1 MKPLDTTDYKILSL
15 LKDNARMTV
24 KQMSEHLNLSTT
36 PIFER
41 IKKLEKSGI
50 IDHYTTVINHQ
61 KLGKNLQAFI
71 HINFK
76 EHSKLLVEQLEVQLV
91 KLPEVEEC
99 YYVTGSSDFI
109 VKVLVE
115 DMVRYKEFMTN
126 KLFEVSNIGK
136 VETYFSLKSCK

>member
-1 MKPLDTTDYKILSL
+1 MKPLDEIDYQILDH
-15 LKDNARMTV
+15 LKANARITV
-24 KQMSEHLNLSTT
+24 KELSKHLNLSTT

-41 IKKLEKSGI
+41 IKKLEKAGI
-50 IDHYTTVINHQ
+50 IDHYTTVINNE

-76 EHSKLLVEQLEVQLV
+76 EHSKEKVEELEHRLI
-91 KLPEVEEC
+91 KLPEVIEC

-109 VKVLVE
+109 IKVLVE
-115 DMVRYKEFMTN
+115 SMSTYKEFMTN
-126 KLFEVSNIGK
+126 KLFEVPNIGK